1 MAQSNIT
8 VKIDE
13 SIKKEFNYFCE
24 KLGLNMSTA
33 INLFIYSVLREKR
46 IPLNLDLNSEYNT
59 KTTKSIKNVI
69 KKKNL
74 SKTFNSVSE
83 LMEDLNA

>member
-1 MAQSNIT
+1 MTETISLRIDKDTRKSMANVCQ
-8 VKIDE
+8 
-13 SIKKEFNYFCE
+13 
-24 KLGLNMSTA
+24 KLGISVSVAFNMYAKA
-33 INLFIYSVLREKR
+33 IAREKR